1 MHGSLKQQ
9 QLFWQLVPRL
19 ANTSQQSY
27 EQTQQFFDKMR
38 LEHKNKSHLV
48 ILKSIQRHQIYA
60 KQKFVLKIFRAE
72 NVFAEVNEEPPSP
85 RR

>member
-1 MHGSLKQQ
+1 MHGSLKQR

-27 EQTQQFFDKMR
+27 EQTQQLFDKIR
-38 LEHKNKSHLV
+38 LEHKNKCHLV
-48 ILKSIQRHQIYA
+48 ILKSIRHQQYA